1 MKTYASIL
9 LIAFF
14 IHCIHE
20 CVANTNSTVE
30 HYIVYMGTHS
40 MSDSKTVISSNHEML
55 ASIVGS
61 VDHARKAIIHH
72 YHKSFRGFSAR
83 LTQEQA
89 DEIAKSDL
97 VVSVFKSRQYE
108 LQTTRSWDFMGAT
121 EQKSIFGNY
130 SVDENY
136 EVVVGH
142 IDSGVWPESPSF
154 NPNDMGPVPSRFK
167 GTCVTGEQF
176 STSNCNRKLIGAR
189 YYHRGYEQAHGR
201 LESNSKGR
209 SFFQS
214 ARDDLG
220 HGTHTASTALGRF
233 VTDSNA
239 LGAGKTVR
247 GGAPKAQLAV
257 YKVCWFDQCDGSDVL
272 KAFDDA
278 ISDQVDVITIS
289 VGLPHGPRN
298 YNYLNDEFSIGSFH
312 AFLRGIL
319 TVASAG
325 NDGEKGPYTVS
336 NSPPWTLTVAASS
349 TDRQFVSTVQLGD
362 GNTLLQGFGHNKYQM
377 NDFRYVIRGGDAA
390 RPGVGRRDARFC
402 KRNALDSGIINGNV
416 VICFMENPGDNM
428 LEKSIVVSDGGGAG
442 MIVVDLHNDYDKG
455 KGEYYPIPTSVI
467 NQGEADKLG
476 NYIASFRDPAVKIWP
491 TVENYNSEAPK
502 MGSFSSRGPDA
513 TTPEIIKP
521 DITAPG
527 VNILAS
533 WPPYSDTPANT
544 PSFVFSFGTS
554 MATPHVSGV
563 AAIIKAFN
571 LGWSPAEIK
580 SALMTTALP
589 VDNTGNPIE
598 SNAERAT
605 PFDMGSGHLNPNAA
619 LDPGLV
625 YDMNA
630 DDVFY
635 FLCSRDTPIPV
646 LQRLFGTVNCPNPQT
661 GAYDLNLPSIG
672 INNLVG
678 GISVTRKVTYRGN
691 NDGPKVFNV
700 QIENP
705 QGIEIKV
712 QPSVLDFSSGQ
723 KNLTFRVDVN
733 PRQGL
738 DEFVFGSLTWY
749 NNKYSVR
756 SPIAVRAL
764 NN

>member
-1 MKTYASIL
+1 MVL
-9 LIAFF
+9 Q
-14 IHCIHE
+14 
-20 CVANTNSTVE
+20 N
-30 HYIVYMGTHS
+30 YIVYMGTRS
-40 MSDSKTVISSNHEML
+40 LSDSITAISSNHEML
-55 ASIVGS
+55 ASILGS
-61 VDHARKAIIHH
+61 VDHARKATIHN

-89 DEIAKSDL
+89 DEIAKSDS

-121 EQKSIFGNY
+121 DHKSVFGNY

-167 GTCVTGEQF
+167 GECVTGEQF

-189 YYHRGYEQAHGR
+189 YYYRGFEHAKGR

-209 SFFQS
+209 SFFRS
-214 ARDDLG
+214 ARDDSG
-220 HGTHTASTALGRF
+220 HGTHTASTAVGRF
-233 VTDSNA
+233 VTDSKA

-247 GGAPKAQLAV
+247 GGAPKARLAV
-257 YKVCWFDQCDGSDVL
+257 YKACWFDQCDGSDVL

-278 ISDQVDVITIS
+278 VGDQVDMITFS
-289 VGLPHGPRN
+289 VGKPHGPRN
-298 YNYLNDEFSIGSFH
+298 YYNYLNDENSIGAFH

-319 TVASAG
+319 TVAAAG
-325 NDGEKGPYTVS
+325 NEGESGPYTVS
-336 NSPPWTLTVAASS
+336 NSPPWTLTIAASS
-349 TDRQFVSTVQLGD
+349 TDREFVSTVQLGD

-377 NDFRYVIRGGDAA
+377 NDFRCVIKGGDAA
-390 RPGVGRRDARFC
+390 RPGVRRRDARFC
-402 KRNALDSGIINGNV
+402 KRNALDTGIINGNV
-416 VICFMENPGDNM
+416 VVCFMENPGDNM
-428 LEKSIVVSDGGGAG
+428 LEKSSVVSDGGGVG

-455 KGEYYPIPTSVI
+455 KGDYYPIPTSVI
-467 NQGEADKLG
+467 NQDGADKLG
-476 NYIASFRDPAVKIWP
+476 NYIASFRYSKI
-491 TVENYNSEAPK
+491 V
-502 MGSFSSRGPDA
+502 
-513 TTPEIIKP
+513 P

-533 WPPYSDTPANT
+533 WLAYSGVPADA
-544 PSFVFSFGTS
+544 PSFYFCSGTS

-598 SNAERAT
+598 SNTERAT

-635 FLCSRDTPIPV
+635 FLCNRDTPIPA
-646 LQRLFGTVNCPNPQT
+646 LQKLFGTVNCPNPQT
-661 GAYDLNLPSIG
+661 SAYDLNLPSIG

-723 KNLTFRVDVN
+723 KTLTFRVDVN

-738 DEFVFGSLTWY
+738 DKFVFGSLTWY

-756 SPIAVRAL
+756 SPIAVSR
-764 NN
+764 